1 VQRVM
6 TAYAGVLRNGPNLER
21 ATVALEELADRTT
34 DRPCT
39 EAWEATNLHTVASLI
54 AASARRREETRG
66 SHWRSDFPDA
76 SDDWRGH
83 LVITLDGE
91 TLTTTFRRTA

>member
-1 VQRVM
+1 M
-6 TAYAGVLRNGPNLER
+6 TAGSGVLRNGPGLDR
-21 ATVALEELADRTT
+21 AAAALAALADRTT

-54 AASARRREETRG
+54 VASARQRKETRG

-76 SDDWRGH
+76 SDEWRGH
-83 LVITLDGE
+83 LISTLTGE
-91 TLTTTFRRTA
+91 TIATTFQTV